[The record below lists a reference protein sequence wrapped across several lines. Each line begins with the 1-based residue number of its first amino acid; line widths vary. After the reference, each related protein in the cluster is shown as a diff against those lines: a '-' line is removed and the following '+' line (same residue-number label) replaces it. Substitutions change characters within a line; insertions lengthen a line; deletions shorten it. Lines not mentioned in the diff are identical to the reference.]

1 MKPVTVSELVE
12 PATVGRN
19 EADCA
24 APAAAEAGASFG
36 LAFAALRRLEYSNL
50 QALDLQRLPDSDLPL
65 SPKQITQ
72 AARRAPS
79 QLPTTSRE
87 LRKIMT

>member
-12 PATVGRN
+12 PATVGTN

-36 LAFAALRRLEYSNL
+36 LALAALRRLEYSNL
-50 QALDLQRLPDSDLPL
+50 QALDVQRLPDSALPL

-72 AARRAPS
+72 GSIATAHDEPRIA
-79 QLPTTSRE
+79 
-87 LRKIMT
+87 